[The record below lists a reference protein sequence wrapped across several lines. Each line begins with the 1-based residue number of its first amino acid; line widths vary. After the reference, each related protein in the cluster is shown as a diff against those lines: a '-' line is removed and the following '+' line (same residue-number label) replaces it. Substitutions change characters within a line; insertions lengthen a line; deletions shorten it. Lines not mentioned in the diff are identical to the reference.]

1 MPYIDE
7 EILEAKR
14 KQEHQKY
21 TTLETGMYA
30 GDELITFAQIEIPDT
45 KISLFLPEQFVLMP
59 EEVKR
64 VKYPSQDAPDYIFT
78 SLDSTVNICI
88 NIMPILLKEKEL
100 ESVSFQ
106 FQTALK
112 NINPAIR
119 TKQQSIR
126 KTENGNDIIFYEY
139 KGYHLDGQSY
149 NRVYLIN
156 LRSQVLYGSFNC
168 EIRDKN
174 KWISIIDKLFMNTAE
189 KE

>member
-88 NIMPILLKEKEL
+88 NIMPILLKEKEKL
-100 ESVSFQ
+100 IKKRIESFRL
-106 FQTALK
+106 TDELIK
-112 NINPAIR
+112 RCTIIN
-119 TKQQSIR
+119 KKS
-126 KTENGNDIIFYEY
+126 
-139 KGYHLDGQSY
+139 SS
-149 NRVYLIN
+149 YLIPK
-156 LRSQVLYGSFNC
+156 
-168 EIRDKN
+168 EIIVKPP
-174 KWISIIDKLFMNTAE
+174 KLIDNYPNSMSNFFM
-189 KE
+189 

>member
-88 NIMPILLKEKEL
+88 NVLPILLKRARL
-100 ESVSFQ
+100 YPFLRCSPRWAGCGLRRQ
-106 FQTALK
+106 FFNVLTNFRALGVDF
-112 NINPAIR
+112 ATR
-119 TKQQSIR
+119 CTWL
-126 KTENGNDIIFYEY
+126 GNACVVIIIF
-139 KGYHLDGQSY
+139 
-149 NRVYLIN
+149 
-156 LRSQVLYGSFNC
+156 
-168 EIRDKN
+168 
-174 KWISIIDKLFMNTAE
+174 ISISVPIRRGFLYR
-189 KE
+189 

>member
-45 KISLFLPEQFVLMP
+45 KISLFYPNSLFLMP

-88 NIMPILLKEKEL
+88 NIMPILLKRKRTGICKF
-100 ESVSFQ
+100 SISNRV
-106 FQTALK
+106 K

-126 KTENGNDIIFYEY
+126 KTENGNDIISFEY

-156 LRSQVLYGSFNC
+156 LRSQVLL
-168 EIRDKN
+168 
-174 KWISIIDKLFMNTAE
+174 WQL
-189 KE
+189 